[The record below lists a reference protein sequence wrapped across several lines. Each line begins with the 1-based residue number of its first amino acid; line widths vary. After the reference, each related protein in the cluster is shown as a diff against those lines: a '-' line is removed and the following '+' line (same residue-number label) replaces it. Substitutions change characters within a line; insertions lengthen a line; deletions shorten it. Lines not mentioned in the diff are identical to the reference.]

1 MRIRVYF
8 SKTEAMRFTGHL
20 DLHRTWER
28 TLRRAR
34 LPLAYSQGF
43 HPQPRINLAAALP
56 LGFTS
61 QAEIADFWLETDLPL
76 PGIISALVK
85 ALPPGL
91 LLDHVEEIDPKAPS
105 LQTQVRS
112 SEYII
117 TLLDP
122 NPELDERL
130 AKFINSR
137 NLPRERRGKK
147 YDLRPLVEELDRLP
161 DGDLNQPRLHMRLS
175 TRPSETGRP
184 EEVLDALGIPF
195 ADTLIR
201 RVKIIF

>member
-1 MRIRVYF
+1 
-8 SKTEAMRFTGHL
+8 MRFTGHL

-28 TLRRAR
+28 TFRRAK

-61 QAEIADFWLETDLPL
+61 QAEIADFWLETDLTL
-76 PGIISALVK
+76 PVILSALIK
-85 ALPPGL
+85 TLPPGL
-91 LLDHVEEIDPKAPS
+91 IIDHIEEIDPKAPS

-117 TLLDP
+117 TLLESI
-122 NPELDERL
+122 PELDERL
-130 AKFINSR
+130 VKFLTTN
-137 NLPRERRGKK
+137 NLPRERRGRK

-161 DGDLNQPRLHMRLS
+161 DDECNQACLHMRLS
-175 TRPSETGRP
+175 TRPGKTGRP
-184 EEVLDALGIPF
+184 EEVLDVLGIPF
-195 ADTLIR
+195 TNTLIQR
-201 RVKIIF
+201 IKLIF

>member
-1 MRIRVYF
+1 
-8 SKTEAMRFTGHL
+8 MRFTGHL

-28 TLRRAR
+28 TFRRAK

-61 QAEIADFWLETDLPL
+61 QAEIADFWLETDLTL
-76 PGIISALVK
+76 PFILSALIK
-85 ALPPGL
+85 TLPPGL
-91 LLDHVEEIDPKAPS
+91 LLDHIEEIDPKAPS

-117 TLLDP
+117 TLLEP
-122 NPELDERL
+122 IPELDERI
-130 AKFINSR
+130 AKFMNSS

-161 DGDLNQPRLHMRLS
+161 DDECNQVRLHMRLS
-175 TRPSETGRP
+175 TQPGKTGRP
-184 EEVLDALGIPF
+184 EEVLDVLAIPF
-195 ADTLIR
+195 TNTLIQR
-201 RVKIIF
+201 IKLIFLAC